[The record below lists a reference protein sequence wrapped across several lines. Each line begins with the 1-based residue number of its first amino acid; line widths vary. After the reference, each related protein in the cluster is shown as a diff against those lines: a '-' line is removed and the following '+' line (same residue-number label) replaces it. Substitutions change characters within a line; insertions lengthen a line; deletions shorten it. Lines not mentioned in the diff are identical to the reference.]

1 MTRGAAMVSGFEISV
16 TAFLVR
22 HGRHRLLSDMVEMT
36 NHARPPNS
44 GASQKTAG

>member
-1 MTRGAAMVSGFEISV
+1 MTRGAAMASGFGMSL
-16 TAFLVR
+16 TAFLII
-22 HGRHRLLSDMVEMT
+22 GAIRLLSDMVEMT